1 MKRKSSIINKI
12 YNPTYKLLYTLI
24 YILNTILVVYLITYI
39 LWVYPLNQLHNL
51 QSKQWISDLTDK
63 LIVGTKNAEVL
74 KPLNKDKGFVSYWY
88 CYWQIHTAKYTIFIL
103 FHYQNK
109 YSNRIK
115 GDIYLYDYTTQKVL
129 QGTSIVGMKELQ
141 TYKKDNKIYIDSSD
155 DNHTYF
161 QEIDFVN
168 NKSTIYMNTSTIK
181 LELNVNIEDYTTN
194 QLSFIPRYRMMH
206 NLIRTDAKETYS
218 PDEWFSDNPFIGKV
232 TRCVVN
238 GDKVE
243 TAGTFWFDN
252 FIGKNNAYLS
262 PYIWFVVN
270 NEDWLIYLL
279 WFGEEGTQDNLDTKK
294 PIIIKDK
301 KRNKILYAGSDG
313 HAPSIYRPLKNIVTP
328 INMTYKTQSKLGDS
342 KYDNYTILFESNDF
356 VYKCK
361 SIPGQSVQVYI
372 DDYYNSGDVDIQK
385 LQGWD
390 KQYYET
396 LLNIKYVEYVN
407 MAEHEITY
415 MGKTVKFTDR
425 QVIDAKY
432 SINPNKPSTI
442 RWSK

>member
-1 MKRKSSIINKI
+1 M
-12 YNPTYKLLYTLI
+12 L
-24 YILNTILVVYLITYI
+24 
-39 LWVYPLNQLHNL
+39 
-51 QSKQWISDLTDK
+51 
-63 LIVGTKNAEVL
+63 A
-74 KPLNKDKGFVSYWY
+74 F
-88 CYWQIHTAKYTIFIL
+88 
-103 FHYQNK
+103 
-109 YSNRIK
+109 
-115 GDIYLYDYTTQKVL
+115 
-129 QGTSIVGMKELQ
+129 
-141 TYKKDNKIYIDSSD
+141 
-155 DNHTYF
+155 
-161 QEIDFVN
+161 N
-168 NKSTIYMNTSTIK
+168 NKLKFFLKSRLTLLFIV
-181 LELNVNIEDYTTN
+181 LLFCDTTN
-194 QLSFIPRYRMMH
+194 QILLKI
-206 NLIRTDAKETYS
+206 IA
-218 PDEWFSDNPFIGKV
+218 
-232 TRCVVN
+232 
-238 GDKVE
+238 
-243 TAGTFWFDN
+243 
-252 FIGKNNAYLS
+252 NNAGEISFNKPFYYVAQIIHN

-442 RWSK
+442 RWNQ